1 MGFRWREQSMSLVQG
16 RRKGSSSRRHFT
28 HHMALV
34 APVTLCVRAHCT
46 RGCSLHLG
54 RRRNIRRTLHTISLE
69 FLFGGGDRTTGSRSR
84 LDKRRPH
91 VPPRPR
97 LVPISRDEAR
107 CCRSVCLAAPALL
120 APPPPPPVACT
131 CASRRPRCTRINI
144 THYYKKLTRLRA
156 GALHLAARILI
167 YLSID
172 RTNRYFPSSM

>member
-1 MGFRWREQSMSLVQG
+1 MGFRRREQSMSLVQG
-16 RRKGSSSRRHFT
+16 RRKGLSSRRHFT

-34 APVTLCVRAHCT
+34 APGTLCVRAHCT

-54 RRRNIRRTLHTISLE
+54 RNIRRTLHTISLE

-107 CCRSVCLAAPALL
+107 CCRSVCLAAPALGRPSSPL
-120 APPPPPPVACT
+120 V
-131 CASRRPRCTRINI
+131 SRPRPPRCMHVCI
-144 THYYKKLTRLRA
+144 A
-156 GALHLAARILI
+156 PAPLHPNQYHTLLQKTDPTSGGSFAPCSPEFL
-167 YLSID
+167 
-172 RTNRYFPSSM
+172 

>member
-34 APVTLCVRAHCT
+34 APGTLCVRAHCT

-54 RRRNIRRTLHTISLE
+54 RNIRRTLHTISPE

-107 CCRSVCLAAPALL
+107 CCRSVCLAAPAL
-120 APPPPPPVACT
+120 APASVACT

-144 THYYKKLTRLRA
+144 THYYKKLTRLRV

-167 YLSID
+167 SID
-172 RTNRYFPSSM
+172 Q